1 MLSTIYKAIII
12 NVNSLIIEK
21 LSDED
26 SSIFTQLAIKTV
38 QTWDALW
45 LHYIFNTHYTVNPMR
60 H

>member
-38 QTWDALW
+38 QT
-45 LHYIFNTHYTVNPMR
+45 
-60 H
+60 